1 MKWIWSGLIIIQSH
15 LVVLGVDLDS
25 RPGEQQLYEGVV
37 PPHLVGNKAR
47 FKDVSIFNFQPT
59 RWRSVRWMRQN
70 SPRISVVGNK
80 ARFKDVT
87 IFNFQPTRWRSVRW
101 IRQNSPRIS
110 VVGNK
115 ARFKEM
121 IIFIFR

>member
-1 MKWIWSGLIIIQSH
+1 MIIIQSH
-15 LVVLGVDLDS
+15 LIILGIDLDS
-25 RPGEQQLYEGVV
+25 RPGEQQLYERVV

-47 FKDVSIFNFQPT
+47 FKDVS
-59 RWRSVRWMRQN
+59 
-70 SPRISVVGNK
+70 
-80 ARFKDVT
+80 